1 MVKGMPVA
9 LQLYSVREAME
20 ADFEGT
26 LRQVKDM
33 GYEGVEFAGLY
44 GRTPAAVRDLLAEI
58 GLKAV
63 SAHVPLDEILAD
75 IPGVLADYRTL
86 GCRYIAVPWLAE
98 ERRPGHPGYAQ
109 CLEEI
114 RMIGEEAERQEMT
127 LLYHNH
133 DFEFVMVDGR
143 YALDRMYD
151 SIPAGLLQTEL
162 DTCWVAVAG
171 EDPAAYLEKYTSR
184 APVVHLK
191 DYFMPG
197 RKPQH
202 MYELIGV
209 DEEEGGKEEAVFEFR
224 PVGYG
229 MQDFPR
235 ILAAAGKAGARWVVV
250 EQDNPSLGKTPL
262 ECARMSIDYLNSL
275 Q

>member
-1 MVKGMPVA
+1 M
-9 LQLYSVREAME
+9 
-20 ADFEGT
+20 
-26 LRQVKDM
+26 
-33 GYEGVEFAGLY
+33 
-44 GRTPAAVRDLLAEI
+44 
-58 GLKAV
+58 

-151 SIPAGLLQTEL
+151 SIPAGLLQHG
-162 DTCWVAVAG
+162 AG
-171 EDPAAYLEKYTSR
+171 YLLGGRGRGRPGGLPGEIYVPRAGGAFEGLLYARPQAA
-184 APVVHLK
+184 
-191 DYFMPG
+191 
-197 RKPQH
+197 H
-202 MYELIGV
+202 MYELIGA
-209 DEEEGGKEEAVFEFR
+209 DEEEGGKEEAVSNFVPWVR
-224 PVGYG
+224 
-229 MQDFPR
+229 DAR
-235 ILAAAGKAGARWVVV
+235 ISADSGCRRKGGRSMGCGGAG
-250 EQDNPSLGKTPL
+250 QSSLGKTPL
-262 ECARMSIDYLNSL
+262 ECAA
-275 Q
+275 